1 MLAPVGTLQV
11 YKLNYIVILLSLN
24 REQLLSE
31 LDSDSFVILSWT
43 RLATRFSKLNENN
56 VVILANFQTM
66 PHSVHLGFGE
76 NTWTKAFSTKQLQYS
91 IKVAILIGLLR
102 FQELSDSIV
111 FHFFPSHVK
120 HVMFFFQSTKI
131 ICINCFVPYFL
142 SAFLSKLK
150 ISNTKFFHPEKTLSQ
165 FSFTSQTL
173 ADTLYPLFYSFSF
186 QDFITWKQLSYF

>member
-1 MLAPVGTLQV
+1 M
-11 YKLNYIVILLSLN
+11 
-24 REQLLSE
+24 SE

-43 RLATRFSKLNENN
+43 RPATKFFKLNEDN

-66 PHSVHLGFGE
+66 PHSAHLGFGG

-102 FQELSDSIV
+102 FQELSDSTV
-111 FHFFPSHVK
+111 FHFFPSYVK
-120 HVMFFFQSTKI
+120 HVMFFFQITKTM
-131 ICINCFVPYFL
+131 CINCFVPYFL

-165 FSFTSQTL
+165 FSFTVRIWLIPSFLFSTL
-173 ADTLYPLFYSFSF
+173 SVFKIL
-186 QDFITWKQLSYF
+186 